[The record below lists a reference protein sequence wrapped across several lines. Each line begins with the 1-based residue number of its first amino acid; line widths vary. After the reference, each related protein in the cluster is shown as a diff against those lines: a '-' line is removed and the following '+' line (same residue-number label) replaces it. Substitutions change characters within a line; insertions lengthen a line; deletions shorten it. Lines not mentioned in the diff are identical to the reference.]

1 MTKPTTVSPTL
12 GSPAPAVDT
21 PPKRRRLTAEARK
34 SSILEAARRAFIE
47 TGDMNGTTIKVIAE
61 RSGISEG
68 VIYRHFESKDQLFL
82 EAVVEPL
89 KQAVDDLVA
98 ATEGVDRDQPLT
110 PERQFE
116 TMTGLYR
123 QLVSTLERILPLL
136 GLVLFG
142 DPKVARKFYR
152 ENFAAAMD
160 RLAEAWREVE
170 DRYGFPFESPDISA
184 RAVLRHGAHPGAGE
198 PPREEVQPHP
208 RGEPDQR
215 GHRQGL
221 LPRHRHR
228 VVKHR
233 HLKHRVVKHRVVKH
247 RVVKHRVVALR
258 RGRLTSSTP
267 PQQSG
272 RLLS

>member
-1 MTKPTTVSPTL
+1 MTKSTTKPA
-12 GSPAPAVDT
+12 APAVDA

-61 RSGISEG
+61 HSGISEG

-98 ATEGVDRDQPLT
+98 ATQGIDRDQPLT

-116 TMTGLYR
+116 TMAGLYR
-123 QLVSTLERILPLL
+123 QLISTLERMLPLL

-142 DPKVARKFYR
+142 DPQVARKFYR
-152 ENFAAAMD
+152 ENFAVAMD

-184 RAVLRHGAHPGAGE
+184 RAVMGMALILALESHHGKKFNRTRAVTLISEGTVKGFFPTIE
-198 PPREEVQPHP
+198 PASRK
-208 RGEPDQR
+208 R
-215 GHRQGL
+215 
-221 LPRHRHR
+221 
-228 VVKHR
+228 
-233 HLKHRVVKHRVVKH
+233 
-247 RVVKHRVVALR
+247 
-258 RGRLTSSTP
+258 
-267 PQQSG
+267 
-272 RLLS
+272 

>member
-1 MTKPTTVSPTL
+1 MTKPTTKPA
-12 GSPAPAVDT
+12 APAVDA

-61 RSGISEG
+61 HSGISEG
-68 VIYRHFESKDQLFL
+68 VIYRHFESKDQLFF

-98 ATEGVDRDQPLT
+98 ATQGIDRDQPLT

-116 TMTGLYR
+116 TMAGLYR
-123 QLVSTLERILPLL
+123 QLISTLERMLPLL

-142 DPKVARKFYR
+142 DPQVARKFYR
-152 ENFAAAMD
+152 ENFAVAMD

-184 RAVLRHGAHPGAGE
+184 RAVMGMALILALESHHGKKFNRTRAVTLISEGTVKGFFPTIE
-198 PPREEVQPHP
+198 PASRK
-208 RGEPDQR
+208 R
-215 GHRQGL
+215 
-221 LPRHRHR
+221 
-228 VVKHR
+228 
-233 HLKHRVVKHRVVKH
+233 
-247 RVVKHRVVALR
+247 
-258 RGRLTSSTP
+258 
-267 PQQSG
+267 
-272 RLLS
+272 